1 MFVALGKEFDMLTL
15 IKLSRFSVSPGHQ
28 KTLCKEVNT
37 LFSYKRL
44 EIHLLK
50 EGKLG
55 GLECVVLCVTQ
66 GRKHLTI
73 TTWLIVTHFVCSL

>member
-1 MFVALGKEFDMLTL
+1 MKKNLGSSAL
-15 IKLSRFSVSPGHQ
+15 IKLYRFSVSPGHQ

-55 GLECVVLCVTQ
+55 GLECVVHCVTQ
-66 GRKHLTI
+66 GRKHLAVRT
-73 TTWLIVTHFVCSL
+73 